1 VAELVEQQLD
11 VGPEQLRALEEAFA
25 CFTSQTTQLKA
36 AYLALKEK
44 AEQIDLELEAAN
56 RELERKVRQLDEV
69 SNLQRSILHS
79 IPTAVVVTDLEGV
92 INTFNPAAER
102 MWGVPAEEAVG
113 VHFRQVMD
121 PHHRLL
127 AGVLA
132 GRYRQEAL
140 RRELAGSEPR
150 IISSTACLVE
160 DSAGRPIGALQL
172 DNDITRLRRLEAELC
187 QREKLADLGQ
197 MAAGLAHEIRKPL
210 NGIKGFASLL
220 GRRLQ
225 EGETEQRYVGSIMGA
240 ADRLDSMLGR
250 LLDFARPDDV
260 RCATCDLRAEAEEVA
275 AFVRAEERSGAR
287 IAVQVPEQARA
298 VRADRDKLKQVLLNL
313 LGGAGRAGLGDRAG
327 RAAVPGGGAARPRQ
341 RARHRQGHRARRPGP
356 HPGAVLLEQGGRH
369 RTRAAHCAPHSSTTR
384 FATGH
389 REPPGRRDDHVVPV
403 AGGQHGGT
411 MIRKVLIADDEATD
425 RRLME
430 EILKAVDEELQVVSA
445 RDGEEACSLIER
457 DSFDLVLTD
466 LKMPRKGGLQVLEK
480 ARAVSPPSQVVIVT
494 GFADVPTAVDS
505 IKRGGFDYLL
515 KPICVDQVEM
525 LLRRVKEHVRLVE
538 ENRYL
543 HAELAGGAGD
553 IIGESSAIKDVCRK
567 AVFVA
572 ATDATV
578 LLQGESGTGKELVSR
593 LIHNRS
599 PRREGPFIRVNCAA
613 LSESILESELFGHE
627 KGAFTGAHTAKP
639 GRFELADGGTLLLD
653 EITETSEKLQ
663 AELLRV
669 IEEKEF
675 ERVGGTRT
683 VRVDVRIIATTNRDL
698 AREVAERRFR
708 EDLYYRLNVVP
719 LVLPPLR
726 ERDGD
731 VDLLVSH
738 FVEKFAG
745 RLGKDRPQIS
755 DGAMAALRRYPWPGN
770 VRELENLIQ
779 RLVIMD
785 TDGVIDCDDL
795 PEHVGNPAAPSRSGL
810 LLGGTLEDIER
821 HVILQTL
828 ASCNGNRTRAAE
840 RLDISTRTIRNKL
853 KKYME
858 EGLLDEKISA

>member
-1 VAELVEQQLD
+1 
-11 VGPEQLRALEEAFA
+11 
-25 CFTSQTTQLKA
+25 
-36 AYLALKEK
+36 
-44 AEQIDLELEAAN
+44 
-56 RELERKVRQLDEV
+56 
-69 SNLQRSILHS
+69 
-79 IPTAVVVTDLEGV
+79 
-92 INTFNPAAER
+92 
-102 MWGVPAEEAVG
+102 
-113 VHFRQVMD
+113 
-121 PHHRLL
+121 
-127 AGVLA
+127 
-132 GRYRQEAL
+132 
-140 RRELAGSEPR
+140 
-150 IISSTACLVE
+150 
-160 DSAGRPIGALQL
+160 
-172 DNDITRLRRLEAELC
+172 
-187 QREKLADLGQ
+187 
-197 MAAGLAHEIRKPL
+197 
-210 NGIKGFASLL
+210 
-220 GRRLQ
+220 
-225 EGETEQRYVGSIMGA
+225 
-240 ADRLDSMLGR
+240 
-250 LLDFARPDDV
+250 
-260 RCATCDLRAEAEEVA
+260 
-275 AFVRAEERSGAR
+275 
-287 IAVQVPEQARA
+287 
-298 VRADRDKLKQVLLNL
+298 
-313 LGGAGRAGLGDRAG
+313 
-327 RAAVPGGGAARPRQ
+327 
-341 RARHRQGHRARRPGP
+341 
-356 HPGAVLLEQGGRH
+356 
-369 RTRAAHCAPHSSTTR
+369 
-384 FATGH
+384 
-389 REPPGRRDDHVVPV
+389 
-403 AGGQHGGT
+403 

-745 RLGKDRPQIS
+745 RLSKDRPQIS